1 MTDSK
6 CCEHGVNVGL
16 ENPPV
21 FCGQCPPDTI
31 TKLRAD
37 LASVRL
43 DYANE
48 CDRARRAEARH
59 ERDKDELRADLARV
73 TKERDEAR
81 VKVAGLTIPKGALN
95 VTIDELEERLRNVP
109 ACGNTRRALAE
120 LTRYAEVLGVRS

>member
-1 MTDSK
+1 MTGSK
-6 CCEHGVNVGL
+6 FCEHGVNVGL

-81 VKVAGLTIPKGALN
+81 AGLNERHRAVVAERDALEASLIEARAKVAGLEAAAPGA
-95 VTIDELEERLRNVP
+95 EE
-109 ACGNTRRALAE
+109 GGE
-120 LTRYAEVLGVRS
+120 